1 MTYRI
6 AFTRRA
12 KKDYEALSEAVKP
25 RILAALDEI
34 ARAPFEE
41 GKPLKGEL
49 RGCFSHRMG
58 NYRIVYQIQSK
69 QVIVLVLTIAHR
81 REAYR

>member
-1 MTYRI
+1 ML
-6 AFTRRA
+6 FTRRA
-12 KKDYEALSEAVKP
+12 KKDYEALPGAVKP

-41 GKPLKGEL
+41 GKSLKGEL
-49 RGCFSHRMG
+49 KGCFSHRMG
-58 NYRIVYQIQSK
+58 NYRIVYQIQAK

-81 REAYR
+81 KDVYR